1 MEFLKDLNKQQFEAV
16 THDVG
21 SVFVIAGAGTG
32 KTRTLTMR
40 IAYLIAQGYDPSR
53 ILAVTF
59 TNKAAKEMKSRVIDM
74 VGPSASQVWMYTFH
88 AFGLQILR
96 KHIHLLPYGYLLNF
110 NIIDE
115 EDVKVIIKE
124 VIKSLNLEPKDYS
137 MKHLRHIISLYKTR
151 RLDAFEFND
160 EENIYLGYVRYLREH
175 QFVDFD
181 DLILY
186 TQELLKTNEDIRTYY
201 QQYFEHILIDEFQ
214 DTDVIQYDIIKMLGI
229 SHKNVFVVGDPDQS
243 IYAFRGSHYAN
254 NQKFLKEFSANQI
267 ILDQNYRSTNDIL
280 HAANLLIN
288 HNQNRILGKSLKS
301 DLGQG
306 KQVHFYTAQN
316 DYQET
321 YFVIDE
327 IRKLKRE
334 GANYSDIAILYRNNA
349 LSRIFEDALIK
360 EGLPYKIYGGI
371 SFYERKEIKDAIAY
385 IHVILDPIENFYLKR
400 IINVPRRGIGQTTIA
415 KLEAHAREEGLSMFD
430 AIDTV
435 NINGKSKQALLEFK
449 EIIES
454 IQTSIQDITH
464 LDEFL
469 ASVLDISGYM
479 DMLKADHDEMSEDRI
494 SNLKELVTVFKRSEG
509 YYEGNTKQKVQQLL
523 DQIALYTSLDKSS
536 DDEAI
541 ILSTIH
547 QVKGLEFKAV
557 FMVVMEEGIFPS
569 DFSLVDPRELE
580 EERRVCY
587 VGVTRAKRNLYISH
601 AQRRMVYGQFKM
613 NFASRFLREM
623 KQEKKVEDSI
633 SSSVQ
638 QQKTYLSKGDKV
650 THTVFGDGVVITMDE
665 DVATIAFPAPHGI
678 KKIVESHP
686 ALKKKALTS

>member
-59 TNKAAKEMKSRVIDM
+59 TNKAAKEMKTRVIDM
-74 VGPSASQVWMYTFH
+74 VGPSATQVWMYTFH

-115 EDVKVIIKE
+115 EDAKVIIKE

-137 MKHLRHIISLYKTR
+137 MKHLRHIISLYKTK
-151 RLDAFEFND
+151 RLEAFEFND

-186 TQELLKTNEDIRTYY
+186 TQELLKTNDDIRTYY
-201 QQYFEHILIDEFQ
+201 QQFFEHILIDEFQ
-214 DTDVIQYDIIKMLGI
+214 DTDVIQYDIIKMLA
-229 SHKNVFVVGDPDQS
+229 STHKNVFVVGDPDQS

-254 NQKFLKEFSANQI
+254 NQKFLKEFSASQI

-280 HAANLLIN
+280 HAANLLIY

-334 GANYSDIAILYRNNA
+334 GADYHDIAILYRNNA

-435 NINGKSKQALLEFK
+435 DIKGKSKISLLEFK

-454 IQTSIQDITH
+454 IQTAIQDITQ

-469 ASVLDISGYM
+469 ANVLDISGYM

-523 DQIALYTSLDKSS
+523 DQIALYTSLDKSN
-536 DDEAI
+536 DDDAI

-601 AQRRMVYGQFKM
+601 SQRRMVYGQFKM

-623 KQEKKVEDSI
+623 KQEKKIEASP
-633 SSSVQ
+633 SVQ
-638 QQKTYLSKGDKV
+638 RQKTYLSKGDKV

-665 DVATIAFPAPHGI
+665 DIATIAFPAPHGI
-678 KKIVESHP
+678 KKIVENHP
-686 ALKKKALTS
+686 ALKKKALMS

>member
-1 MEFLKDLNKQQFEAV
+1 MEFLKDINKQQFEAV

-53 ILAVTF
+53 IMAVTF

-115 EDVKVIIKE
+115 EDVKVIIKD
-124 VIKSLNLEPKDYS
+124 VIKSLNLELKDYS
-137 MKHLRHIISLYKTR
+137 MKHLRHIISLYKTS

-186 TQELLKTNEDIRTYY
+186 TQELLKTNEEIRTYY

-229 SHKNVFVVGDPDQS
+229 THKNVFVVGDPDQS

-254 NQKFLKEFSANQI
+254 NQKFLKEFSASQI

-301 DLGQG
+301 DLGKG

-334 GANYSDIAILYRNNA
+334 GAKYSDIAILYRNNA

-633 SSSVQ
+633 SSSIQ

-678 KKIVESHP
+678 KRIVESHP

>member
-59 TNKAAKEMKSRVIDM
+59 TNKAAKEMKTRVIDM

-186 TQELLKTNEDIRTYY
+186 TQELLKTNDDIRTYY
-201 QQYFEHILIDEFQ
+201 QQFFEHILIDEFQ

-254 NQKFLKEFSANQI
+254 NQKFLKEFSASQI

-301 DLGQG
+301 ELGQG

-334 GANYSDIAILYRNNA
+334 GADYHDIAILYRNNA

-435 NINGKSKQALLEFK
+435 DIKGKSKQALLEFK

-454 IQTSIQDITH
+454 IQTAIQDITH

-523 DQIALYTSLDKSS
+523 DQIALYTSLDKSN
-536 DDEAI
+536 DDDAI

-623 KQEKKVEDSI
+623 KQEKKIEATP
-633 SSSVQ
+633 SVQ

-678 KKIVESHP
+678 KKIVENHP
-686 ALKKKALTS
+686 ALKKKAFTS

>member
-53 ILAVTF
+53 IMAVTF

-115 EDVKVIIKE
+115 EDAKVIIKE

-137 MKHLRHIISLYKTR
+137 MKHQRHIISLYKTS

-160 EENIYLGYVRYLREH
+160 EENIYLGYVKYLREN

-186 TQELLKTNEDIRTYY
+186 TQELLKTNEEIRTYY

-229 SHKNVFVVGDPDQS
+229 THKNVFVVGDPDQS

-254 NQKFLKEFSANQI
+254 NQKFLKEFSASQI

-301 DLGQG
+301 DLGKG

-334 GANYSDIAILYRNNA
+334 GAEYSDIAILYRNNA

-435 NINGKSKQALLEFK
+435 NINGKSKQSLLEFK

-469 ASVLDISGYM
+469 ANVLDISGYM

-633 SSSVQ
+633 SSSIQ

-678 KKIVESHP
+678 KRIVESHP

>member
-53 ILAVTF
+53 IMAVTF

-115 EDVKVIIKE
+115 EDAKVIIKE

-137 MKHLRHIISLYKTR
+137 MKHQRHIISLYKTS

-186 TQELLKTNEDIRTYY
+186 TQELLKTNEEIRTYY

-229 SHKNVFVVGDPDQS
+229 THKNVFVVGDPDQS

-254 NQKFLKEFSANQI
+254 NQKFLKEFSASQI

-288 HNQNRILGKSLKS
+288 HNQNRILGKLLKS
-301 DLGQG
+301 DLGKG

-334 GANYSDIAILYRNNA
+334 GAEYSDIAILYRNNA

-633 SSSVQ
+633 SSSIQ

-678 KKIVESHP
+678 KRIVESHP

>member
-1 MEFLKDLNKQQFEAV
+1 MEFLKDLNTQQFKAV

-40 IAYLIAQGYDPSR
+40 ISYLIAQGYDPKR

-59 TNKAAKEMKSRVIDM
+59 TNKAASEMKSRVIEM

-96 KHIHLLPYGYLLNF
+96 RHIHLLPYGYLLNF
-110 NIIDE
+110 SILDE
-115 EDVKVIIKE
+115 EDVKVVIKE
-124 VIKSLNLEPKDYS
+124 VIKSLSLEPKDYS
-137 MKHLRHIISLYKTR
+137 LKHLRHIISLYKTN
-151 RLDAFEFND
+151 RLEAFEFN
-160 EENIYLGYVRYLREH
+160 EEEAIYLAYVQYLRDH

-229 SHKNVFVVGDPDQS
+229 SHRNVFVVGDPDQS

-254 NQKFLKEFSANQI
+254 NQKFLKDFQANQI

-280 HAANLLIN
+280 RAANLLIN
-288 HNQNRILGKSLKS
+288 HNQHRILGKELKS
-301 DLGQG
+301 DLGLGQ
-306 KQVHFYTAQN
+306 QVTFYTAQN

-327 IRKLKRE
+327 IRRLIRQGE
-334 GANYSDIAILYRNNA
+334 SYQDIAILYRNNA

-360 EGLPYKIYGGI
+360 EGMPYKIFGGI

-385 IHVILDPIENFYLKR
+385 IRVILDPIENFYLKR
-400 IINVPRRGIGQTTIA
+400 IINVPRRGIGLTTLD
-415 KLEAHAREEGLSMFD
+415 KLEQYAKINSLSMFD
-430 AIDTV
+430 AIDSAPIT
-435 NINGKSKQALLEFK
+435 GKSKQALIDFK
-449 EIIES
+449 ETIES
-454 IQTSIQDITH
+454 IQQQIQELTH

-469 ASVLDISGYM
+469 TAVLDISGYL
-479 DMLKADHDEMSEDRI
+479 DMLKVDHDETSEDRI
-494 SNLKELVTVFKRSEG
+494 ANLKELVTVFKRSEHF
-509 YYEGNTKQKVQQLL
+509 YEGNMKQKVQQLL
-523 DQIALYTSLDKSS
+523 DQISLYTSVDKTS
-536 DDEAI
+536 DDDAI

-557 FMVVMEEGIFPS
+557 FMVVMEESIFPS
-569 DFSLVDPRELE
+569 DFSLSDPRELE

-587 VGVTRAKRNLYISH
+587 VGVTRAKRYLYISH
-601 AQRRMVYGQFKM
+601 AQRRMVYGQFKL
-613 NFASRFLREM
+613 NYASRFLKEM
-623 KQEKKVEDSI
+623 KHIKSEESHTIHQPKI
-633 SSSVQ
+633 
-638 QQKTYLSKGDKV
+638 QKTLLSKGDKV
-650 THTVFGDGVVITMDE
+650 THTVFGDGVVVSMQE

-678 KKIVESHP
+678 KKIIENHP
-686 ALKKKALTS
+686 ALKKKTPAS

>member
-1 MEFLKDLNKQQFEAV
+1 MDFLKDLNKQQFEAV

-59 TNKAAKEMKSRVIDM
+59 TNKAAKEMKTRVIDM

-88 AFGLQILR
+88 GFGLQILR

-151 RLDAFEFND
+151 RLEAFEFND

-186 TQELLKTNEDIRTYY
+186 TQELLKTNDDIRTYY
-201 QQYFEHILIDEFQ
+201 QQFFEHILIDEFQ

-254 NQKFLKEFSANQI
+254 NQKFLKEFSASQI
-267 ILDQNYRSTNDIL
+267 ILEQNYRSTNDIL

-288 HNQNRILGKSLKS
+288 HNQNRILGKFLKS

-306 KQVHFYTAQN
+306 KQVHFYTSQN

-334 GANYSDIAILYRNNA
+334 GADYHDIAILYRNNA

-435 NINGKSKQALLEFK
+435 DIKGKSKLSLLEFK

-454 IQTSIQDITH
+454 IQTAIQDITQ

-469 ASVLDISGYM
+469 ATVLDISGYM

-523 DQIALYTSLDKSS
+523 DQIALYTSLDKSN
-536 DDEAI
+536 DDDAI

-623 KQEKKVEDSI
+623 KQEKKIEASP
-633 SSSVQ
+633 SVQ
-638 QQKTYLSKGDKV
+638 RQKTYLSKGDKV

-678 KKIVESHP
+678 KKIVENHP

>member
-53 ILAVTF
+53 IMAVTF

-115 EDVKVIIKE
+115 EDAKVIIKE

-137 MKHLRHIISLYKTR
+137 MKHQRHIISLYKTS

-160 EENIYLGYVRYLREH
+160 EENIYLGYVKYLREN

-186 TQELLKTNEDIRTYY
+186 TQELLKTNEEIRTYY

-229 SHKNVFVVGDPDQS
+229 THKNVFVVGDPDQS
-243 IYAFRGSHYAN
+243 IYAFRGSNYAN
-254 NQKFLKEFSANQI
+254 NQKFLKEFSASQI

-301 DLGQG
+301 DLGKG

-334 GANYSDIAILYRNNA
+334 GAKYSDIAILYRNNA

-623 KQEKKVEDSI
+623 KQEKIVDDSI

-678 KKIVESHP
+678 KRIVESHP

>member
-59 TNKAAKEMKSRVIDM
+59 TNKAAKEMKTRVIDM

-110 NIIDE
+110 NIMDE

-186 TQELLKTNEDIRTYY
+186 TQELLKTNDDIRTYY

-254 NQKFLKEFSANQI
+254 NQKFLKEFSASQI

-301 DLGQG
+301 ELGQG

-334 GANYSDIAILYRNNA
+334 GAEYHDIAILYRNNA

-435 NINGKSKQALLEFK
+435 DINGKSKQALLEFK

-536 DDEAI
+536 DDESI

-547 QVKGLEFKAV
+547 QVKGLEFRAV

-613 NFASRFLREM
+613 NFASRFLKEM

-678 KKIVESHP
+678 KKIVENHP

>member
-40 IAYLIAQGYDPSR
+40 IAYLIAQGYDPCR

-96 KHIHLLPYGYLLNF
+96 KHINLLPYGYLLNF

-243 IYAFRGSHYAN
+243 IYAFRGSHYEN
-254 NQKFLKEFSANQI
+254 NKKFLKEFSANQI

-623 KQEKKVEDSI
+623 KQEKKLEDSI

>member
-1 MEFLKDLNKQQFEAV
+1 MEFLKDLNTQQFKAV

-40 IAYLIAQGYDPSR
+40 ISYLIAQGYDPKR

-59 TNKAAKEMKSRVIDM
+59 TNKAASEMKSRVIDM

-96 KHIHLLPYGYLLNF
+96 RHIHLLPYGYLLNF
-110 NIIDE
+110 SIIDE
-115 EDVKVIIKE
+115 EDVKVVIKE
-124 VIKSLNLEPKDYS
+124 VIKSLSLEPKDYS
-137 MKHLRHIISLYKTR
+137 LKHLRHIISLYKTNR
-151 RLDAFEFND
+151 IEAFEFN
-160 EENIYLGYVRYLREH
+160 EEEAIYLAYVKYLRDH

-186 TQELLKTNEDIRTYY
+186 TQELFKTNEEIRTYY

-214 DTDVIQYDIIKMLGI
+214 DTDVIQYDIIKMLGM
-229 SHKNVFVVGDPDQS
+229 SHRNVFVVGDPDQS

-254 NQKFLKEFSANQI
+254 NQKFLKDFQANQI

-280 HAANLLIN
+280 RAANLLIN
-288 HNQNRILGKSLKS
+288 HNQHRILGKELKS
-301 DLGQG
+301 DLGLGQ
-306 KQVHFYTAQN
+306 QVTFYTAQN

-327 IRKLKRE
+327 IRRLIRQGE
-334 GANYSDIAILYRNNA
+334 SYQDIAILYRNNA

-360 EGLPYKIYGGI
+360 EGMPYKIYGGI

-385 IHVILDPIENFYLKR
+385 IRVILDPIENFYLKR
-400 IINVPRRGIGQTTIA
+400 IINVPRRGIGLTTLD
-415 KLEAHAREEGLSMFD
+415 KLEQYAKSQSLSMFD
-430 AIDTV
+430 AIDSAPIT
-435 NINGKSKQALLEFK
+435 GKSKQALIDFK
-449 EIIES
+449 ETIES
-454 IQTSIQDITH
+454 IQQQIQELTH

-469 ASVLDISGYM
+469 AAVLDISGYL
-479 DMLKADHDEMSEDRI
+479 DMLKADRDETSEDRI
-494 SNLKELVTVFKRSEG
+494 ANLKELITVFKRSEHF
-509 YYEGNTKQKVQQLL
+509 YEGNMKQKVQQLL
-523 DQIALYTSLDKSS
+523 DQIALYTSVDKTS
-536 DDEAI
+536 DDDAI

-557 FMVVMEEGIFPS
+557 FMVVMEESIFPS
-569 DFSLVDPRELE
+569 DFSLSDPRELE

-587 VGVTRAKRNLYISH
+587 VGVTRAKRYLYISH
-601 AQRRMVYGQFKM
+601 AQRRMVYGQFKL
-613 NFASRFLREM
+613 NYASRFLKEM
-623 KQEKKVEDSI
+623 KHMKSEESHAKHQPNI
-633 SSSVQ
+633 
-638 QQKTYLSKGDKV
+638 QKTLLSKGDKV
-650 THTVFGDGVVITMDE
+650 THTVFGDGVVVSMQE

-678 KKIVESHP
+678 KKIIENHP
-686 ALKKKALTS
+686 ALKKKTPAS

>member
-59 TNKAAKEMKSRVIDM
+59 TNKAAKEMKTRVIDM

-110 NIIDE
+110 NIMDE

-186 TQELLKTNEDIRTYY
+186 TQELLKTNDDIRTYY

-254 NQKFLKEFSANQI
+254 NQKFLKEFSASQI

-301 DLGQG
+301 ELGQG
-306 KQVHFYTAQN
+306 KQVYFYTAQN

-334 GANYSDIAILYRNNA
+334 GAEYHDIAILYRNNA

-536 DDEAI
+536 DDESI

-547 QVKGLEFKAV
+547 QVKGLEFRAV

-613 NFASRFLREM
+613 NFASRFLKEM

-678 KKIVESHP
+678 KKIVENHP

>member
-1 MEFLKDLNKQQFEAV
+1 MEFLKDINKQQFEAV

-53 ILAVTF
+53 IMAVTF

-115 EDVKVIIKE
+115 EDAKVIIKE

-137 MKHLRHIISLYKTR
+137 MKHLRHIISLYKTS

-160 EENIYLGYVRYLREH
+160 EENIYLGYVKYLREN

-186 TQELLKTNEDIRTYY
+186 TQELLKTNEEIRTYY

-229 SHKNVFVVGDPDQS
+229 THKNVFVVGDPDQS

-254 NQKFLKEFSANQI
+254 NQKFLKEFSASQI

-301 DLGQG
+301 DLGKG

-334 GANYSDIAILYRNNA
+334 GAKYSDIAILYRNNA

-633 SSSVQ
+633 SSSIQ

-678 KKIVESHP
+678 KRIVESHP

>member
-40 IAYLIAQGYDPSR
+40 IAYLIAQGYDPRR

-400 IINVPRRGIGQTTIA
+400 IINVPRRGVGQTTIA

>member
-1 MEFLKDLNKQQFEAV
+1 MEFLKDLNTQQFKAV

-40 IAYLIAQGYDPSR
+40 ISYLIAQGYDPKR

-59 TNKAAKEMKSRVIDM
+59 TNKAASEMKSRVIEM

-96 KHIHLLPYGYLLNF
+96 RHIHLLPYGYLLNF
-110 NIIDE
+110 SIIDE
-115 EDVKVIIKE
+115 EDVKVVIKE
-124 VIKSLNLEPKDYS
+124 VIKSLSLEPKDYS
-137 MKHLRHIISLYKTR
+137 LKHLRHIISLYKTN
-151 RLDAFEFND
+151 RLEAFEFN
-160 EENIYLGYVRYLREH
+160 EEEAIYLSYGQYLRDH

-186 TQELLKTNEDIRTYY
+186 TQELLKTNLDIRTYY

-229 SHKNVFVVGDPDQS
+229 SHRNVFVVGDPDQS

-254 NQKFLKEFSANQI
+254 NQKFLKDFQANQI

-280 HAANLLIN
+280 RAANLLIN
-288 HNQNRILGKSLKS
+288 HNQHRILGKELKS
-301 DLGQG
+301 DLGLGQ
-306 KQVHFYTAQN
+306 QVTFYTAQN

-327 IRKLKRE
+327 IRRLIRQGE
-334 GANYSDIAILYRNNA
+334 SYQDIAILYRNNA

-360 EGLPYKIYGGI
+360 EGMPYKIYGGI

-385 IHVILDPIENFYLKR
+385 IRVILDPIENFYLKR
-400 IINVPRRGIGQTTIA
+400 IINVPRRGIGLTTLD
-415 KLEAHAREEGLSMFD
+415 KLEQYARGQSLSMFD
-430 AIDTV
+430 AIDSAPIT
-435 NINGKSKQALLEFK
+435 GKSKQALIDFK
-449 EIIES
+449 ETIES
-454 IQTSIQDITH
+454 IQQQIQELTH

-469 ASVLDISGYM
+469 AAVLDISGYL
-479 DMLKADHDEMSEDRI
+479 DMLKADHDETSEDRI
-494 SNLKELVTVFKRSEG
+494 ANLKELVTVFKRSEHF
-509 YYEGNTKQKVQQLL
+509 YEGNMKQKVQQLL
-523 DQIALYTSLDKSS
+523 DQIALYTSVDKTS
-536 DDEAI
+536 DDDAI

-557 FMVVMEEGIFPS
+557 FMVVMEESIFPS
-569 DFSLVDPRELE
+569 DFSLSDPRELE

-587 VGVTRAKRNLYISH
+587 VGVTRAKRYLYISH
-601 AQRRMVYGQFKM
+601 SQRRMVYGQFKL
-613 NFASRFLREM
+613 NYASRFLKEM
-623 KQEKKVEDSI
+623 KHIKSEESHKLHQPKI
-633 SSSVQ
+633 
-638 QQKTYLSKGDKV
+638 QKTLLSKGDKV
-650 THTVFGDGVVITMDE
+650 THTVFGDGVVVSMQE

-678 KKIVESHP
+678 KKIIENHP
-686 ALKKKALTS
+686 ALKKKTPAS

>member
-1 MEFLKDLNKQQFEAV
+1 MEFLKDLNTQQFKAV

-40 IAYLIAQGYDPSR
+40 ISYLIAQGYDPKR

-59 TNKAAKEMKSRVIDM
+59 TNKAASEMKSRVIDM

-96 KHIHLLPYGYLLNF
+96 RHIHLLPYGYLLNF
-110 NIIDE
+110 SIIDE
-115 EDVKVIIKE
+115 EDVKVVIKE
-124 VIKSLNLEPKDYS
+124 VIKSLSLEPKDYS
-137 MKHLRHIISLYKTR
+137 LKHLRHIISLYKTN
-151 RLDAFEFND
+151 RLEAFEFN
-160 EENIYLGYVRYLREH
+160 EEEAIYLAYVKYLRDH

-186 TQELLKTNEDIRTYY
+186 TQELFKTNEEIRTYY

-229 SHKNVFVVGDPDQS
+229 SHRNVFVVGDPDQS

-254 NQKFLKEFSANQI
+254 NQKFLKDFQANQI

-280 HAANLLIN
+280 RAANLLIN
-288 HNQNRILGKSLKS
+288 HNQQRILGKELKS
-301 DLGQG
+301 DLGVGQ
-306 KQVHFYTAQN
+306 QVTFYTAQN

-327 IRKLKRE
+327 IRRLIRQGE
-334 GANYSDIAILYRNNA
+334 SYQDIAILYRNNA

-360 EGLPYKIYGGI
+360 EGMPYKIYGGI

-385 IHVILDPIENFYLKR
+385 IRVILDPIENFYLKR
-400 IINVPRRGIGQTTIA
+400 IINVPRRGIGLTTLD
-415 KLEAHAREEGLSMFD
+415 KLEQYAKSQSLSMFD
-430 AIDTV
+430 AIDSAPIT
-435 NINGKSKQALLEFK
+435 GKSKQALIDFK
-449 EIIES
+449 ETIES
-454 IQTSIQDITH
+454 IQQQIQELTH

-469 ASVLDISGYM
+469 ATVLDISGYL
-479 DMLKADHDEMSEDRI
+479 DMLKADRDETSEDRI
-494 SNLKELVTVFKRSEG
+494 ANLKELITVFKRSEHF
-509 YYEGNTKQKVQQLL
+509 YEGNMKQKVQQLL
-523 DQIALYTSLDKSS
+523 DQIALYTSVDKTS
-536 DDEAI
+536 DDDAI

-557 FMVVMEEGIFPS
+557 FMVVMEESIFPS
-569 DFSLVDPRELE
+569 DFSLSDPRELE

-587 VGVTRAKRNLYISH
+587 VGVTRAKRYLYISH
-601 AQRRMVYGQFKM
+601 AQRRMVYGQFKL
-613 NFASRFLREM
+613 NYASRFLKEM
-623 KQEKKVEDSI
+623 KHMKSEESHAKHQPNI
-633 SSSVQ
+633 
-638 QQKTYLSKGDKV
+638 QKTLLSKGDKV
-650 THTVFGDGVVITMDE
+650 THTVFGDGVVVSMQE

-678 KKIVESHP
+678 KKIIENHP
-686 ALKKKALTS
+686 ALKKKTPAS